1 MHNFRQ
7 TRRVI
12 EPYEFLGLF
21 QRCIPSALRSAGEMQ
36 NVMHLFS
43 SLETSQD
50 TRKQQ
55 SFLDFIEN

>member
-7 TRRVI
+7 NRRVI

-21 QRCIPSALRSAGEMQ
+21 QRWIPSALRSAGEMQ

-50 TRKQQ
+50 TRK
-55 SFLDFIEN
+55 